1 MKTLKRPLI
10 SEKSMSNVANGQYA
24 FMIYPEATKNSIS
37 DEIEKLYKVK
47 VEKVRIVNLPA
58 KSKNFRRRKGMQS
71 ARPKAYIWLQKG
83 QKLPGFELQPDEKD
97 KKDKNTKETKVEENK
112 ESK

>member
-1 MKTLKRPLI
+1 MKTLKSPLI

-24 FMIYPEATKNSIS
+24 FMVYPESTKNSIA

-58 KSKNFRRRKGMQS
+58 KSKNFRRRKGMQA

-83 QKLPGFELQPDEKD
+83 QKLPGFELQPEEKD
-97 KKDKNTKETKVEENK
+97 KKDKGSKEVKETKVEEIK
-112 ESK
+112 